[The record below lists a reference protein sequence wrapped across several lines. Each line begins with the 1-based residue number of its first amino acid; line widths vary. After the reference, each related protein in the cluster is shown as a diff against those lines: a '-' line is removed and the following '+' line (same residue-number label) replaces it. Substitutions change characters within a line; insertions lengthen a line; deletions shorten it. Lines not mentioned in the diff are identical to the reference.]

1 MNAPYDQLG
10 AALSAIRPRN
20 ERART
25 WLNKLILHCLAN
37 SRRELDRFA
46 NAASLQSLQ
55 YDFDILILIQGD
67 DLKQKP
73 LYAEVEKLL
82 MELES
87 SLPPA
92 KSGRLV

>member
-1 MNAPYDQLG
+1 MNAQYDKLG
-10 AALSAIRPRN
+10 AALGSIRPRN

-25 WLNKLILHCLAN
+25 WLNKLLLHCLEN
-37 SRRELDRFA
+37 SRRELDQFA
-46 NAASLQSLQ
+46 NAASVQALQ
-55 YDFDILILIQGD
+55 YDFDILMHIQGD

-82 MELES
+82 IEMES

-92 KSGRLV
+92 KGNRLF